1 MHSPERAPWQHPR
14 IVFTLLLVFVA
25 GAASGAVA
33 MRFRLYDRLRPV
45 AASTKEASR
54 DAVLQNFRTKL
65 DLSADQE
72 QKVAAV
78 LEDYRHYYESL
89 EDQLDDL
96 RSTEKNRIVQIL
108 NPQQREKFERMMVDL
123 APQLQP
129 AKK

>member
-14 IVFTLLLVFVA
+14 ILLTLLLVFVA
-25 GAASGAVA
+25 GAAGGAVA

-45 AASTKEASR
+45 AAATKEASR
-54 DAVLQNFRTKL
+54 DAVLQNFKAKL

-96 RSTEKNRIVQIL
+96 RSTGKNRIVQI
-108 NPQQREKFERMMVDL
+108 
-123 APQLQP
+123 
-129 AKK
+129 